1 MYSHLAHHTENE
13 LGQPPK
19 QPVRPHL
26 QQQKPLLTST
36 QQNTVALPAI
46 LSVMHG
52 LYRNCQNPRPG
63 PAGKHFFLI
72 FSSLPRGARILPCVS
87 GIMAIALDMTCG

>member
-1 MYSHLAHHTENE
+1 MNASPSPLFEPMGPDQSSMYSHLAHHTENE

-46 LSVMHG
+46 LSVRHG
-52 LYRNCQNPRPG
+52 LYRNCQS
-63 PAGKHFFLI
+63 PARSSRETHFFDFL
-72 FSSLPRGARILPCVS
+72 FPCE
-87 GIMAIALDMTCG
+87 GD